1 MFSRSSVRPKF
12 VQSRRLA
19 AALAGVALWAVGCGA
34 ESTVVGESGDGD
46 AAEPGLLSRMV
57 GGAGAVVGGGPS
69 AADKTPQEWADA
81 RVAAFREMNEK
92 LNERSRHAKFPFD
105 PEVPRLA
112 GATLILQ
119 GVNDG
124 PFPGVSFLI
133 EPALREAR
141 AESATG
147 SYSRTS
153 KPVGPD
159 LAVHVTPMEDPR
171 GVVESMPFLSVVAE
185 DGPARVVTARLDPET
200 LLAAL
205 APRAGFSDLA
215 LAGMGPA
222 NLNGREGG
230 LVGLRFDS
238 LLNIYKNDAGRN
250 EAAAQREFAE
260 GLRRAVFNLG
270 PDGDP
275 HTDDTDA
282 PGWTVGWGALSDPTR
297 DHGWTAEEDR
307 WLRSHEEDRKFDVT
321 ATLLLAGPVPD
332 AERWAANLRR
342 APGLNINSDQTP
354 PILKARAA
362 HDLPESMFLH
372 DALPPAEPHDSNAI
386 AYAQRREERDAII
399 LRIDQE
405 AEAAQAAGRSGR
417 RSAGS
422 GYYEAAGT
430 GSSEAGSSGGDAGE
444 SLRDPAAG
452 ESGTAW
458 AVRVLG
464 DAGENDWV
472 AVKRAYEHLEE
483 ADPALAAPEERDAVR
498 RALAARLPDA
508 LEEGG
513 FTADR
518 SALALFRWAERPGSF
533 RAVGEAAVEGTPFGQ
548 RDLLAQLDA
557 ANPDHPHVAAPMMT
571 SRSRGA
577 EALAFIRKM
586 GAPAEPA
593 VIALLDDPNPATRRD
608 VAALLTEFGGEAGA
622 EALRER
628 ASAETDRDLA
638 RHMRARR
645 LEILKKLR

>member
-1 MFSRSSVRPKF
+1 MLLRSLVRPKF
-12 VQSRRLA
+12 VRNGVRRRLA
-19 AALAGVALWAVGCGA
+19 AASLAGVALWAVGCGA
-34 ESTVVGESGDGD
+34 ESTVVGESADGD

-57 GGAGAVVGGGPS
+57 DGARAGVGAGPS

-81 RVAAFREMNEK
+81 RVAAFREMTEK
-92 LNERSRHAKFPFD
+92 VNERSRHAEFPFD
-105 PEVPRLA
+105 PEVPRLS

-119 GVNDG
+119 GVDDG
-124 PFPGVSFLI
+124 PIPGVSFLI

-147 SYSRTS
+147 AYSRTS

-159 LAVHVTPMEDPR
+159 LVVHITPMEDPR

-205 APRAGFSDLA
+205 APRAGFSDIA

-230 LVGLRFDS
+230 LVGLRFNS

-250 EAAAQREFAE
+250 EAAAQQEFAE
-260 GLRRAVFNLG
+260 GLRRTVFNLG

-275 HTDDTDA
+275 QTDDTNA

-307 WLRSHEEDRKFDVT
+307 WLRSHEEDREFDVT

-342 APGLNINSDQTP
+342 VPGLNINSDQTP
-354 PILKARAA
+354 PILKAGTA

-372 DALPPAEPHDSNAI
+372 EALPPAEPHDANAI
-386 AYAQRREERDAII
+386 AYEQRREERDAII

-405 AEAAQAAGRSGR
+405 AEAAKAAGRSGR

-422 GYYEAAGT
+422 G
-430 GSSEAGSSGGDAGE
+430 SSEASGAGSSGGDADD

-452 ESGTAW
+452 ESGTEW

-464 DAGENDWV
+464 DAGEEDWV

-548 RDLLAQLDA
+548 RDLLAQLDT
-557 ANPDHPHVAAPMMT
+557 ANPNHAHVAAPMMT
-571 SRSRGA
+571 TRSRGA

-608 VAALLTEFGGEAGA
+608 VAALLTEIGGEAAA
-622 EALRER
+622 EALRKR